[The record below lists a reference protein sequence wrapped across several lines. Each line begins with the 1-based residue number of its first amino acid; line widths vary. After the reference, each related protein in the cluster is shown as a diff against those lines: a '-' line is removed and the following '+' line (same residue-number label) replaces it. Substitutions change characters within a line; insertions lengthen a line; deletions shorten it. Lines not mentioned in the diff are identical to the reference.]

1 MKAAGARG
9 APEFAVLYR
18 ERYDRMVR
26 LAYLLT
32 SSTAV
37 AEDLV
42 QDVFTRVY
50 RRWDRIDQPA
60 EYVRAAVVNACR
72 SHHRRLFLE
81 RRHPQAAEDNQP
93 PPDEP
98 DETWQVLARL
108 SPRRRAAL
116 VLRFYEDLPVAE
128 VAQVM
133 GCRPQTAKSL
143 IHRGLTQLRE
153 ELA

>member
-1 MKAAGARG
+1 M
-9 APEFAVLYR
+9 YR
-18 ERYDRMVR
+18 ERYESMVR

-50 RRWDRIDQPA
+50 RRWDKIDGPA

-72 SHHRRLFLE
+72 FHHRRRFVE
-81 RRHPQAAEDNQP
+81 RRHPPPAEAWEP
-93 PPDEP
+93 APAEP
-98 DETWQVLARL
+98 DQMWRELARL

-128 VAQVM
+128 VARVL
-133 GCRPQTAKSL
+133 GCRQLTAKSL

-153 ELA
+153 GLE